1 MSASNPLLQPWT
13 ADHGLPPFD
22 VIEAA
27 HFAPAFEQ
35 ALREHRAELEAIA
48 AQPAPPSFDN
58 TVAAFDASGR
68 LLKRLEPLF
77 RNLVASES
85 TVALQ
90 EVERELVPRLAAHES
105 AVHRHAGVF
114 ARLEALHARRTALGL
129 EGESLRLLE
138 RVHLDFVRAG
148 ARLAPAAQQRH
159 AAIVERLATLSTR
172 FGQNLLADEAGWV
185 LWLRDEADLD
195 GLPDDLRGV
204 ARAAAAQRGHP
215 QAWAITLSRAVVL
228 PFLGHSTR
236 RELRE
241 QVWRAWVGRGEGTL
255 VGTAHDNRPV
265 ATEIMALRLELAR
278 LLGRASY
285 ADHALA
291 DRMAGT
297 PQAVRALLE
306 RVWAPALRRAAE
318 ERAALRELARAEGG
332 PAVLQ
337 AWDWRFYAQRLRQSR
352 HRLDDAELKPYFSL
366 DRMLESMFDC
376 AQRLFGLAFTERRDL
391 PRYHPDVRLW
401 EVREAASGAPVGVF
415 IGDNFARPGKRGG
428 AWMGAYRWQSAL
440 GGGTRPLIVN
450 NNNFAPAP
458 PGRPALLGVDEVRT
472 LFHEFGHALH
482 GLLSQVR
489 HERLSGANV
498 LRDFIELPS
507 QLFERWALEPAVLR
521 RHARHVDTGAAMPE
535 ALIARLRAARHGEQG
550 FETVLYTAAALVD
563 LALHERESMEG
574 LDLDAFEAAERER
587 LGVPADIGLMHRLP
601 QFRHLFAGEGYAAGY
616 YAYLWAEVLD
626 ADAHEAFVEAGD
638 LFDTATA
645 RRLLTR
651 IYAVGDSVEPGAA
664 YRAFRGRDA
673 GVEPMLR
680 QRGLLP

>member
-1 MSASNPLLQPWT
+1 
-13 ADHGLPPFD
+13 
-22 VIEAA
+22 
-27 HFAPAFEQ
+27 
-35 ALREHRAELEAIA
+35 
-48 AQPAPPSFDN
+48 
-58 TVAAFDASGR
+58 
-68 LLKRLEPLF
+68 
-77 RNLVASES
+77 
-85 TVALQ
+85 
-90 EVERELVPRLAAHES
+90 
-105 AVHRHAGVF
+105 
-114 ARLEALHARRTALGL
+114 
-129 EGESLRLLE
+129 
-138 RVHLDFVRAG
+138 
-148 ARLAPAAQQRH
+148 
-159 AAIVERLATLSTR
+159 
-172 FGQNLLADEAGWV
+172 
-185 LWLRDEADLD
+185 
-195 GLPDDLRGV
+195 
-204 ARAAAAQRGHP
+204 
-215 QAWAITLSRAVVL
+215 
-228 PFLGHSTR
+228 
-236 RELRE
+236 
-241 QVWRAWVGRGEGTL
+241 
-255 VGTAHDNRPV
+255 
-265 ATEIMALRLELAR
+265 MALRLEQAR
-278 LLGRASY
+278 LLGQASY

-306 RVWAPALRRAAE
+306 RVWAPALRRAAD
-318 ERAALRELARAEGG
+318 ERAALRELANAEGG

-337 AWDWRFYAQRLRQSR
+337 AWDWRFYAQRLRRAR

-366 DRMLESMFDC
+366 DRMLEAMFDC
-376 AQRLFGLAFTERRDL
+376 AHRLFGLAFTERRDL
-391 PRYHPDVRLW
+391 PLYHPDVRLW
-401 EVREAASGAPVGVF
+401 EVNDAASGAPVGAF

-482 GLLSQVR
+482 GLLSRVQ

-507 QLFERWALEPAVLR
+507 QLFEHWAFEPAVLG
-521 RHARHVDTGAAMPE
+521 RHARHVDTGAAMPA
-535 ALIARLRAARHGEQG
+535 ALIDRLRAARRDEQG
-550 FETVLYTAAALVD
+550 FEAVLYTAAALVD

-601 QFRHLFAGEGYAAGY
+601 QFRHLFAGDGYAAGY

-626 ADAHEAFVEAGD
+626 ADAHAAFVEAGD
-638 LFDTATA
+638 PFDAATA